1 MIINEVG
8 AVWRKRASCD
18 ATKADD
24 GGATR
29 ACCSPV
35 PRAAATRARRCGCGG
50 RRQASGGRA
59 RWALASQPAVRA
71 SGLPRQNLR
80 RRSASAAGGPASLP
94 GPTAGH
100 TSDIVP
106 VRALERVRGAGRRLD
121 AGPQN
126 DVASEVGRAGG
137 ARRWRV
143 TTRKHYYT
151 SQTAWTGGLR
161 PRAGA
166 GVDAHVRRPAASAGT
181 RRTIASRRGRL
192 QRARLVAAPAAP
204 QRPARDGADG
214 AQWPA
219 VAGGQGGGRRS
230 AVPGGGACGGQ
241 AGERGRGRQDCTA
254 RRQGERA
261 GAQWSAPVYVSAID
275 GSAVERAAG
284 RLRPRAAPN
293 GWKVGPRGGTAGRA
307 VAAGQFPSAARR
319 RRAPHYCWAARG
331 VAPVPPRASARFSAA
346 LSTVCAAMITRPPVP
361 CDDALLMM
369 GRRAAR

>member
-106 VRALERVRGAGRRLD
+106 VRALERVRDAGRRLD

-137 ARRWRV
+137 ATVARHDSQALRHV
-143 TTRKHYYT
+143 TD
-151 SQTAWTGGLR
+151 
-161 PRAGA
+161 
-166 GVDAHVRRPAASAGT
+166 GVDRRPPPTS
-181 RRTIASRRGRL
+181 
-192 QRARLVAAPAAP
+192 
-204 QRPARDGADG
+204 
-214 AQWPA
+214 
-219 VAGGQGGGRRS
+219 
-230 AVPGGGACGGQ
+230 
-241 AGERGRGRQDCTA
+241 RGRGRRSRPSA
-254 RRQGERA
+254 RR
-261 GAQWSAPVYVSAID
+261 
-275 GSAVERAAG
+275 
-284 RLRPRAAPN
+284 
-293 GWKVGPRGGTAGRA
+293 VGGHTQNHSVAEGPPPARQARGGARGATATRARRSRRRSVASCGGRA
-307 VAAGQFPSAARR
+307 RR
-319 RRAPHYCWAARG
+319 WPA
-331 VAPVPPRASARFSAA
+331 
-346 LSTVCAAMITRPPVP
+346 
-361 CDDALLMM
+361 
-369 GRRAAR
+369 